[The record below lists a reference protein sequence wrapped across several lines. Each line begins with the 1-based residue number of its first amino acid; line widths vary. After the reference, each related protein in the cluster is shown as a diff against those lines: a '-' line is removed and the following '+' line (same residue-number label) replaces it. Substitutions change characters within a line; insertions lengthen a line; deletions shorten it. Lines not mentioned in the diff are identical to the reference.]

1 MRERIRNHVR
11 HGYRWY
17 LLGALGILL
26 VAALSGAVAGL
37 FAARFADRPD
47 ERRASE
53 PAGMET
59 GSSASA
65 TAEDQPAAR
74 YIEVVE
80 SCAPDYEDL
89 CINVRSGPGLAY
101 PAVAQLRRG
110 VVLKVGGVYRDEG
123 GRTWYRIVFDEWIR
137 YPDRISKDWY
147 VASDFVRPFEDESAG
162 ELQKGAALQTDKRI
176 VIDRSAQ
183 RLFAYEGDELFMNT
197 AISTGLDL
205 TPTPRGTFRIYRKT
219 PTRYMQGPLPGV
231 SDQYYDLPGVPW
243 NLYFT
248 NEGGAIHGAFWH
260 INFGKPWSH
269 GCVNLPPEKA
279 RTLYYWADLGTPV
292 VVRD

>member
-1 MRERIRNHVR
+1 MHTYMRHS
-11 HGYRWY
+11 YRWY
-17 LLGALGILL
+17 LFGALSILL
-26 VAALSGAVAGL
+26 ATALSGAAAGL
-37 FAARFADRPD
+37 FAARYAERPS
-47 ERRASE
+47 ERRA
-53 PAGMET
+53 AET
-59 GSSASA
+59 TQSGTKMSALA
-65 TAEDQPAAR
+65 DVPEEKPAAR

-89 CINVRSGPGLAY
+89 CVNVRSGPGLAY

-110 VVLKVGGVYRDEG
+110 VVLKVGGVYREES
-123 GRTWYRIVFDEWIR
+123 GRIWYAIVFDEWVR
-137 YPDRISKDWY
+137 YPDRISKEWY
-147 VASDFVRPFEDESAG
+147 VASDYVRPFEDESAG
-162 ELQKGAALQTDKRI
+162 ELQKGAALQTNKRI
-176 VIDRSAQ
+176 VIDRSVQ
-183 RLFAYEGDELFMNT
+183 RLFAYDGDELFMNT

-205 TPTPRGTFRIYRKT
+205 TPTPRGTFRVYRKT

-292 VVRD
+292 IVRD